1 MNNNQNNAV
10 NNRTNIIPHD
20 SNMRGY
26 SVENSF
32 YDSPYNMDF
41 EYGYLNLMFNITTYT
56 IRTQDMLERLES
68 NLSGIIELQNERRRL
83 DYETRRMREMRENNQ
98 NSNIRDSIQSPQ
110 DIRQNSAYVS
120 PFTMPYNSNSAN
132 TRNTQNAPNTPNTGL
147 TDNLN
152 YLLGRRNIFDSS
164 NNILF
169 SFLPR
174 NVFMNPPTTTL
185 SENTGRLNRRNRNGL
200 TIQEIEDNTE
210 IISYGSI
217 NMHQGLNTECPISRD
232 TFTRDSVVLRLKECG
247 HCFVPF
253 RMMTWLESH
262 STCPLCRRNVV
273 SENETTAEP
282 RPAPIPSP
290 SPSPSS
296 ANAPPSTSASTNT
309 FSNIINNIRNSSNLD
324 NLSIDNMTDESIM
337 FSFDLPRSVN
347 DIYDREFT
355 DTYLSSL
362 SQIFSNLNR
371 NTSNP
376 NVSTNLNAS
385 TNSNR
390 TAPYNDNDNDN
401 NNNNDIGET
410 SQDNNIT
417 DNLDSEQTA
426 SEYEEVD

>member
-1 MNNNQNNAV
+1 MNTNQGNTG

-41 EYGYLNLMFNITTYT
+41 EYGYLNLMFNITNYT
-56 IRTQDMLERLES
+56 TRTQDMLERLES

-98 NSNIRDSIQSPQ
+98 NSNIRESTQSTQ
-110 DIRQNSAYVS
+110 GIRQNSAYVS
-120 PFTMPYNSNSAN
+120 PFTMSHNSNTSN
-132 TRNTQNAPNTPNTGL
+132 IRNTQNIQNIGL

-185 SENTGRLNRRNRNGL
+185 SENTGRINRRNRNGL
-200 TIQEIEDNTE
+200 TIQEIEENTE

-217 NMHQGLNTECPISRD
+217 TTHQGLNTECPISRD
-232 TFTRDSVVLRLKECG
+232 TFNAESVVLRLKECG

-273 SENETTAEP
+273 SENETAAEP
-282 RPAPIPSP
+282 TPVPVPYPATAPTPP
-290 SPSPSS
+290 QTS
-296 ANAPPSTSASTNT
+296 ASASTSVSTNT
-309 FSNIINNIRNSSNLD
+309 FSNIINNLRNSSNLD
-324 NLSIDNMTDESIM
+324 NLSIDNMNDESIM

-362 SQIFSNLNR
+362 SQIFTNLNR
-371 NTSNP
+371 NTSN
-376 NVSTNLNAS
+376 SSAS
-385 TNSNR
+385 TNTSVN
-390 TAPYNDNDNDN
+390 AASNDN
-401 NNNNDIGET
+401 NDVGENAP
-410 SQDNNIT
+410 DNNAT
-417 DNLDSEQTA
+417 DNVDSEQNT